1 MLCMPGPKII
11 DITFT
16 YFNFLSKILET
27 YECKII
33 VQYVAEQKAECSTGE
48 LVMET
53 LDCFMVLV
61 VRGMKQHWK
70 IMFYKLGEILETWKC
85 IFNNHGS
92 ILCEFVRM
100 NVSEPD
106 CISYFASGTR
116 VTWII
121 HIACFCFFWGGG
133 KII

>member
-1 MLCMPGPKII
+1 MYTNIPQKFISSINVAYAASWAKQLKGNVSDNTDPLCCACRPGPKIV
-11 DITFT
+11 
-16 YFNFLSKILET
+16 KT

-70 IMFYKLGEILETWKC
+70 NIFYKL
-85 IFNNHGS
+85 
-92 ILCEFVRM
+92 
-100 NVSEPD
+100 SENLL
-106 CISYFASGTR
+106 
-116 VTWII
+116 
-121 HIACFCFFWGGG
+121 
-133 KII
+133 